1 MAALLLFVITF
12 IVNTG
17 AEMIRQRL
25 RKKYS
30 QF

>member
-1 MAALLLFVITF
+1 LLLFVVTF
-12 IVNTG
+12 VLNTG
-17 AEMIRQRL
+17 AEVIRQRL